1 MTTRQQRE
9 SPHQPGSTRKEAPM
23 SLSPQAI
30 AQASARHRRLVI
42 GIWTLLLLVGGLLA
56 TRSLSGALSSHAE
69 FTNTPESKQAQLL
82 LEQRLTGPR
91 RSSEIV
97 IVQSASQTVDTPAFR
112 TYVQQL
118 QRDISA
124 LGPGV
129 VQQTV
134 DFYQTRSP
142 QLVSADRRTTI
153 IPVTMAGSL
162 QDAAD
167 QVDRLLEVT
176 TDAPHP
182 PGFRVLVAGE
192 ATAAADSTAIAERD
206 LQQGETVGSVI
217 ALAIL
222 VLVFGAV
229 VAATVPLALG
239 IVAIA
244 VGLGIVAL
252 LGLVFDFSFFVQN
265 MVTMMGLA
273 VGIDYSLFTVSRYRE
288 ERTRGRDQWAA
299 IAAAGATANRAVLFS
314 GLTVVLALAG
324 MLLIPST
331 VFRSLAV
338 GAIVVV
344 LVAVVASL
352 TLVPALLAVLGDR
365 IDRLRVPVLGR
376 AGGDGDRTRG
386 LWAGIART
394 VMAYPV
400 VSLVLAVAVLVLA
413 ASPLLGIRTGLA
425 GVSTLPE
432 DTQSRQAFTVLTDQ
446 FAGGLTQPAQVVIE
460 GAVTTQAVQQAI
472 TRLEQEIARDPG
484 FGPSTLRTSP
494 AGDLALVSVPVTGD
508 PSRDAAADAIRR
520 LRADHVPAAFAD
532 VDARV
537 LVGGQTA
544 VGVDF
549 FELTDRYTP
558 IVFGFVLGL
567 SFLLLMV
574 VFRSVLVPL
583 VGVAVNLLSVGAA
596 YGLLVLVTQRGV
608 GAEVLGLERVEA
620 IEAWLPLFL
629 FSVLFGLSMDYQVF
643 LLSRIRERYDQTGDN
658 PGSVAFGLQVTGR
671 IITGAALIM
680 VAVFGGF
687 AAGRLVVLQ
696 QLGFGLAVAVL
707 IDATIVRSI
716 LVPAAMR
723 LLGARNWYLP
733 TWLRWL
739 PDLRVDATR
748 QAEPARQPM
757 AHAPGTGR

>member
-1 MTTRQQRE
+1 
-9 SPHQPGSTRKEAPM
+9 M

-30 AQASARHRRLVI
+30 AQASAQHRRLVI
-42 GIWTLLLLVGGLLA
+42 GMWTLLLLVGGLLA
-56 TRSLSGALSSHAE
+56 TRSLSGALSSHAD
-69 FTNTPESKQAQLL
+69 FANNPESKQAQVL

-91 RSSEIV
+91 RSSEVV
-97 IVQSASQTVDTPAFR
+97 IVQSASKTVDAPAFR
-112 TYVQQL
+112 AYVQQL
-118 QRDISA
+118 QRDIRA

-129 VQQTV
+129 VQQSV

-142 QLVSADRRTTI
+142 QLVSADRRATI

-162 QDAAD
+162 QDATD
-167 QVDRLLEVT
+167 QVHRLLEVT
-176 TDAPHP
+176 ARAPHP

-192 ATAAADSTAIAERD
+192 ATAAQDSTAIAERD
-206 LQQGETVGSVI
+206 LQQGETIGSVI

-229 VAATVPLALG
+229 VAAVVPLALG
-239 IVAIA
+239 VVAIA

-252 LGLVFDFSFFVQN
+252 LGQVFDFSFFVQN

-288 ERTRGRDQWAA
+288 ERARGRDQRAA

-365 IDRLRVPVLGR
+365 VDALQVPLLAR
-376 AGGDGDRTRG
+376 DPGDAERTRG
-386 LWAGIART
+386 LWARIART
-394 VMAYPV
+394 VMAHPT
-400 VSLVLAVAVLVLA
+400 VSLVLAVGVLALA

-425 GVSTLPE
+425 GVSTLPD
-432 DTQSRQAFTVLTDQ
+432 DTQSKQAFTVLAEE
-446 FAGGLTQPAQVVIE
+446 FAGGLAQPAQVVVE
-460 GAVTTQAVQQAI
+460 GAVTTPAVQQAI
-472 TRLEQEIARDPG
+472 ARLEKEIARDPG

-494 AGDLALVSVPVTGD
+494 AGDLALLSIPVTGD
-508 PSRDAAADAIRR
+508 PSGDAAADAIRR
-520 LRADHVPAAFAD
+520 LRADHIPAAFSG

-567 SFLLLMV
+567 SFLLLMA

-596 YGLLVLVTQRGV
+596 YGLLVLVTQRGD
-608 GAEVLGLERVEA
+608 GAEVLGLQQVEA

-658 PGSVAFGLQVTGR
+658 PGSVAFGLRTTGR

-696 QLGFGLAVAVL
+696 QMGFGLAVAVL
-707 IDATIVRSI
+707 IDATIVRSV
-716 LVPAAMR
+716 LVPAAMT

-733 TWLRWL
+733 TWLGWL
-739 PDLRVDATR
+739 PDLRVDAAK
-748 QAEPARQPM
+748 QAERAQQPQ
-757 AHAPGTGR
+757 AVR

>member
-1 MTTRQQRE
+1 
-9 SPHQPGSTRKEAPM
+9 M
-23 SLSPQAI
+23 SLSPAAI
-30 AQASARHRRLVI
+30 AQASARHRRLMI
-42 GIWTLLLLVGGLLA
+42 GVWMLLLLAGGLLA

-69 FTNTPESKQAQLL
+69 FTGTPESKQAQLL
-82 LEQRLTGPR
+82 LEERLTGAR

-97 IVQSASQTVDTPAFR
+97 IVQSASQKTVDAPAFR
-112 TYVQQL
+112 GFVQQL
-118 QRDISA
+118 QRDIRA

-129 VQQTV
+129 VQESV
-134 DFYQTRSP
+134 DYYQTRSP

-167 QVDRLLEVT
+167 QVDRLLELT
-176 TDAPHP
+176 TGAPRP

-192 ATAAADSTAIAERD
+192 ATAAGDSTAIAEQD

-217 ALAIL
+217 ALVIL

-229 VAATVPLALG
+229 VAATLPLALG
-239 IVAIA
+239 VVSIA

-273 VGIDYSLFTVSRYRE
+273 VGIDYSLFIVSRYRE
-288 ERTRGRDQWAA
+288 ERARGRDQGAG
-299 IAAAGATANRAVLFS
+299 IAAAGATANRAVLVS

-365 IDRLRVPVLGR
+365 IDKLRVPALGR
-376 AGGDGDRTRG
+376 DTGDAAQTKG

-394 VMAYPV
+394 VMAHPA
-400 VSLVLAVAVLVLA
+400 VSLVLAVGVLVLA

-432 DTQSRQAFTVLTDQ
+432 DTQSRQAFTVLANE
-446 FAGGLTQPAQVVIE
+446 FAGGLTQPAQIVID
-460 GAVTTQAVQQAI
+460 GAVTTPAVQQAI
-472 TRLEQEIARDPG
+472 TRLEQELARDPG
-484 FGPSTLRTSP
+484 FGPSTRQTSP
-494 AGDLALVSVPVTGD
+494 AGDLALVSAPVAGD
-508 PSRDAAADAIRR
+508 PSRDAAADAIGR
-520 LRADHVPAAFAD
+520 LRADHVPAAFAG

-549 FELTDRYTP
+549 FELTERYTP

-596 YGLLVLVTQRGV
+596 YGLLVLVTQRGI
-608 GAEVLGLERVEA
+608 GAELLGLEQVEA

-658 PGSVAFGLQVTGR
+658 PGSVAFGLRTTGR

-707 IDATIVRSI
+707 IDATIVRSV

-723 LLGARNWYLP
+723 LLGARSWYLP

-739 PDLRVDATR
+739 PDLRVDATK
-748 QAEPARQPM
+748 QAEPAEQPM
-757 AHAPGTGR
+757 VQGPGTGR

>member
-1 MTTRQQRE
+1 MRL
-9 SPHQPGSTRKEAPM
+9 A
-23 SLSPQAI
+23 PQAI
-30 AQASARHRRLVI
+30 APASARHRRLVI
-42 GIWTLLLLVGGLLA
+42 GIWTLLLLAGGLLG
-56 TRSLSGALSSHAE
+56 TRSLSGALSSHAD
-69 FTNTPESKQAQLL
+69 FTNAPESKQAQLL

-97 IVQSASQTVDTPAFR
+97 IVQSATQTVDTPAFR
-112 TYVQQL
+112 AYIQQL
-118 QRDISA
+118 QHSIRA

-129 VQQTV
+129 VQETV

-167 QVDRLLEVT
+167 RVDRLLEVT
-176 TDAPHP
+176 TGAPHP

-192 ATAAADSTAIAERD
+192 ATAAGDSTAIAERD
-206 LQQGETVGSVI
+206 LQQGETVGTVI

-229 VAATVPLALG
+229 VAATIPLALG

-288 ERTRGRDQWAA
+288 ERARGLDQLAA

-352 TLVPALLAVLGDR
+352 TLVPALLAVLGAR
-365 IDRLRVPVLGR
+365 IDKLRVPVLGR
-376 AGGDGDRTRG
+376 DTGDAAPSSG
-386 LWAGIART
+386 LWAGVART
-394 VMAYPV
+394 VMAHPV
-400 VSLVLAVAVLVLA
+400 VSLVLAVAALVLA

-432 DTQSRQAFTVLTDQ
+432 DTQSRQAFTVLADE
-446 FAGGLTQPAQVVIE
+446 FAGGLTQPAQIVIE
-460 GAVTTQAVQQAI
+460 GAVTTPATRRAI
-472 TRLEQEIARDPG
+472 TRLEQEIARDPW

-520 LRADHVPAAFAD
+520 LRADHVPAAFAG